1 MCDGGAPATEQSR
14 GGGEISGSEFVI
26 EAGGDEAEMDVNNG
40 GASEVELPKSISSV
54 IPGWFSEI
62 RPGEAHSL
70 KVEKILFK
78 GKSDFQNVL
87 VFQSSSYGK
96 VLVLDGVI
104 PLTERDELHVD
115 GEQVLVVTNTTIAPL
130 YLDKTIWALTDGN
143 PNVKVESVILPDG
156 EQFKN
161 MAGANPNS
169 ISVDLT
175 PLSYAASESDE
186 QMIKCLLEAGADPNM
201 LDSD

>member
-40 GASEVELPKSISSV
+40 GASEVELPKSIPSV

-78 GKSDFQNVL
+78 GKSDFQN
-87 VFQSSSYGK
+87 SSSYGK

-104 PLTERDELHVD
+104 QLTERDECAHVD
-115 GEQVLVVTNTTIAPL
+115 GKQVLVVTNTTIAPL

-156 EQFKN
+156 EKFKN
-161 MAGANPNS
+161 METLMKIFDKAIVRFLNA
-169 ISVDLT
+169 
-175 PLSYAASESDE
+175 
-186 QMIKCLLEAGADPNM
+186 C
-201 LDSD
+201 

>member
-1 MCDGGAPATEQSR
+1 MWP
-14 GGGEISGSEFVI
+14 VI
-26 EAGGDEAEMDVNNG
+26 
-40 GASEVELPKSISSV
+40 L
-54 IPGWFSEI
+54 FLF
-62 RPGEAHSL
+62 GEAHSL

-104 PLTERDELHVD
+104 QLTERDECAYQMHVH
-115 GEQVLVVTNTTIAPL
+115 GKQVLVVTNTTIVPL

-161 MAGANPNS
+161 METLMKIFDKAIVRFLNA
-169 ISVDLT
+169 
-175 PLSYAASESDE
+175 
-186 QMIKCLLEAGADPNM
+186 C
-201 LDSD
+201 

>member
-1 MCDGGAPATEQSR
+1 MAVLQQSR

-78 GKSDFQNVL
+78 GKSDFHNVL

-104 PLTERDELHVD
+104 QLTERDEFYSQRLRHVD
-115 GEQVLVVTNTTIAPL
+115 GKQVLVVTNTTIAPL

-161 MAGANPNS
+161 METLMKIFDKAIVRFLNA
-169 ISVDLT
+169 
-175 PLSYAASESDE
+175 
-186 QMIKCLLEAGADPNM
+186 C
-201 LDSD
+201 

>member
-26 EAGGDEAEMDVNNG
+26 EVGGDEAEMDVNNG
-40 GASEVELPKSISSV
+40 GASEVEYRRASHLLFR
-54 IPGWFSEI
+54 GGFLRLAQCGLW
-62 RPGEAHSL
+62 EAHSH
-70 KVEKILFK
+70 VH
-78 GKSDFQNVL
+78 GK
-87 VFQSSSYGK
+87 
-96 VLVLDGVI
+96 
-104 PLTERDELHVD
+104 
-115 GEQVLVVTNTTIAPL
+115 QVLVVTNTTIAPL

-161 MAGANPNS
+161 TMTILRFLAIAGANPNG

-201 LDSD
+201 LESMK